1 MDSMLMLRSYLHL
14 LTPSEFHT
22 FVVGG
27 HATIAGFIFG
37 LLILFG
43 VGTQL
48 TAYLSVASDV

>member
-43 VGTQL
+43 VNAQL
-48 TAYLSVASDV
+48 TAFCLPSPDV